1 MVKSL
6 YKIVLTS
13 LFLCLVT
20 VTGCQHK
27 QVTLTDADLDKMCD
41 DISSVQDDS
50 IRQQLIEKCPRRGS
64 FHKSAV
70 KEW

>member
-1 MVKSL
+1 MGKSF
-6 YKIVLTS
+6 YKIVLTG
-13 LFLCLVT
+13 LFLCLL
-20 VTGCQHK
+20 TGCQHK
-27 QVTLTDADLDKMCD
+27 QVTLTDADLDKMCG
-41 DISSVQDDS
+41 DISNVQDDA